1 LSCLENR
8 KSRVI
13 YCRGLE
19 EEKITMDIIYNL
31 FSNFGDIL
39 KIIFIRKKKA
49 ALIEYENINYA
60 SYAREYMNNVKFF
73 GSQLKVLIKKII
85 NEIFFYFC
93 FFM

>member
-1 LSCLENR
+1 M
-8 KSRVI
+8 I